1 VAFIFRATEAARTE
15 SILLPPSSFR
25 HFARVSRCFL
35 REVLCSG
42 VAFTGLW
49 LNCSYWKLEQ
59 SKRTEQE
66 EEEEQGVK
74 DSRAGCRASKE
85 VQGKPGVCVWRKME
99 RGRDH
104 RFTGRLALCTR
115 RRVSAHGQHMAG
127 TPRTPANRESPGP
140 TRWPALQVKWL
151 DFSFKKEN
159 NNNNNNNNNLECIL
173 K

>member
-1 VAFIFRATEAARTE
+1 VAFIFRATKAARRVH
-15 SILLPPSSFR
+15 SSSSSSSFR
-25 HFARVSRCFL
+25 HFACVSRCFL
-35 REVLCSG
+35 REVLCSR

-59 SKRTEQE
+59 SKRTEQHE

-85 VQGKPGVCVWRKME
+85 VQGKPGVCVWRNLE

-104 RFTGRLALCTR
+104 RFTGRHALCTR

-151 DFSFKKEN
+151 DFSLKKEN
-159 NNNNNNNNNLECIL
+159 NNNNNNNLEYIL